1 MSPLCFFQRCDV
13 GTKKQFKKMKSL
25 ILGLIVGLV
34 LLGGVVLWGVS
45 LAEAKTPAGSVKIGG
60 TTLTKTQYTALK
72 TFLTSR
78 VDGMIALPLSQ
89 SEAKSWV
96 EMANIEIKNCY
107 IPIAKGQTIIQA
119 INLAMKNG
127 C

>member
-45 LAEAKTPAGSVKIGG
+45 LAEAKTPTGSVKIGG
-60 TTLTKTQYTALK
+60 MTLTKTQYDTLKISLVSKVDNMATAPLSWNELK
-72 TFLTSR
+72 T
-78 VDGMIALPLSQ
+78 
-89 SEAKSWV
+89 W
-96 EMANIEIKNCY
+96 IEIASIEIRGCSV
-107 IPIAKGQTIIQA
+107 PVAKGQSLIQA
-119 INLAMKNG
+119 I
-127 C
+127 